1 MSAPTTTLRPAPV
14 TRDGAPMPV
23 PTATPLPRRMHPP
36 AALAVETP
44 VPEPEAA
51 PIATPP
57 PAHAAR
63 AATPSPTPALV
74 LQAITVQDG
83 HPVALIND
91 RVLREGDEIDG
102 VRIRRIGETEV
113 EIERDGQHE
122 VLRF

>member
-1 MSAPTTTLRPAPV
+1 
-14 TRDGAPMPV
+14 
-23 PTATPLPRRMHPP
+23 
-36 AALAVETP
+36 
-44 VPEPEAA
+44 
-51 PIATPP
+51 
-57 PAHAAR
+57 
-63 AATPSPTPALV
+63 V

-102 VRIRRIGETEV
+102 VRIRRIGEAEV